1 MQFVNSLDSSSKF
14 RGLPNILFLER
25 TGRSPRRGRNNATIP
40 YGSAFAHM
48 LAIYFNESNL
58 ELVLSLGGGRGG
70 NFDGHWCCSQK
81 EGALVGVGDGGERKV
96 VVGCLDLILL

>member
-48 LAIYFNESNL
+48 LAIYFNSEGGSF
-58 ELVLSLGGGRGG
+58 GGRWRWRGEEG
-70 NFDGHWCCSQK
+70 RGWVSRFDI
-81 EGALVGVGDGGERKV
+81 ALK
-96 VVGCLDLILL
+96 